1 MPVSFTPHQKHVPAV
16 VIPNKKRLFIV
27 SLGISW
33 LVLISLAAILN
44 SVYPD
49 SAPTH
54 STRTTYPSRNIAM
67 RKNVGYYIELFAPGI
82 LDAQG
87 AQKRNVQLCMGNPDA
102 DNQGVWDYQCADG
115 WMRIWFENEL
125 VSQIYRVDSPR

>member
-16 VIPNKKRLFIV
+16 VIPNKKQLFIV
-27 SLGISW
+27 SLGALW
-33 LVLISLAAILN
+33 LMISLVTILN
-44 SVYPD
+44 SVHPD

-67 RKNVGYYIELFAPGI
+67 RKNVDYYIELFAPSISNPLGVH
-82 LDAQG
+82 
-87 AQKRNVQLCMGNPDA
+87 KRNVQLCMGNPDA
-102 DNQGVWDYQCADG
+102 DNQGVWDYQCANG
-115 WMRIWFENEL
+115 WMRIWFENQL